1 MIRRRLCLG
10 AAAIALTVPLAGCV
24 TVHGE
29 RALVPSLRPAEA
41 AKVLADFAAQNNKAT
56 KAYDEQAI
64 TAAEAGPL
72 GAIDQAG
79 VRAKHANNPGGNKSY
94 SPLKFSDAKFLIPEQ
109 RGWPKFFVA
118 EAKTNRNGDARW
130 LLVFRRGGAQQP
142 WKADFL
148 GVATPDE
155 LPDFAVDKAGHA
167 EAVPLAGTD
176 LAVQPGQLSAQYANY
191 LDSGAGASG
200 GSGKSGASGGSG
212 SGSGKNGAAAD
223 GVFADGPATSGLK
236 DSRAKSAHTA
246 STVTQYAD
254 QADVAGDFAPVALRT
269 TDGGAVVFFGSR
281 HQSRAT
287 FRADHPLT
295 LDDDTKALTSGTPK
309 TSITL
314 YRVAQSM
321 VRVPPKKAGAKVT
334 FVSYLTGLVS
344 AKGE

>member
-29 RALVPSLRPAEA
+29 RALIPSIRPAEA

-56 KAYDEQAI
+56 RSYDQQAI
-64 TAAEAGPL
+64 DAVEAGPL

-79 VRAKHANNPGGNKSY
+79 VRAKHANNPDGNKGY
-94 SPLKFSDAKFLIPEQ
+94 SALEFSDARYFVPEQ

-118 EAKTNRNGDARW
+118 EARTNRNGDARW
-130 LLVFRRGGAQQP
+130 LLAFRRSGPGRP
-142 WKADFL
+142 WMADFL
-148 GVATPDE
+148 GVAASDA
-155 LPDFAVDKAGHA
+155 LPDFALDKDGHA

-176 LAVQPGQLSAQYANY
+176 LLVQPGQLSAQYASY
-191 LDSGAGASG
+191 LDG
-200 GSGKSGASGGSG
+200 GTGGGKDD
-212 SGSGKNGAAAD
+212 GKNGAAAA

-236 DSRAKSAHTA
+236 DSRAKSARTA

-254 QADVAGDFAPVALRT
+254 QPDVSGDFAPVALRT

-295 LDDDTKALTSGTPK
+295 LDADTKALTTGTPR

-314 YRVAQSM
+314 SRVAQSM
-321 VRVPPKKAGAKVT
+321 VEVPPRKAGTKVV